1 MIKVELRL
9 FGSLR
14 KYAPDKKIGEA
25 SLLELEDDSTIY
37 DILYFFMIPLEETKI
52 ILVNG
57 RHSELNNLLHD
68 NDRIAIFPAIAGG

>member
-1 MIKVELRL
+1 
-9 FGSLR
+9 
-14 KYAPDKKIGEA
+14 
-25 SLLELEDDSTIY
+25 
-37 DILYFFMIPLEETKI
+37 MIPLEETKI